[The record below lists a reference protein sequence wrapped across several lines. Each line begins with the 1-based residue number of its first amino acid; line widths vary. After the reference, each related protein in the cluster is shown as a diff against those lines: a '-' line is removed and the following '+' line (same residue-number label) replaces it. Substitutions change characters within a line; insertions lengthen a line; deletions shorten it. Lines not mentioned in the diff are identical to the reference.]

1 MKKNSNLP
9 IIIVILLFGI
19 SLSMFAT
26 LYHCPEWLYQL
37 PHALAGAFVIVA
49 FILLVV
55 SILLFV
61 EISDF

>member
-19 SLSMFAT
+19 SLSMFVT
-26 LYHCPEWLYQL
+26 LYHCPEWLYSL
-37 PHALAGAFVIVA
+37 PSALAGAYIIVA
-49 FILLVV
+49 FALLVA